1 MIGLFDS
8 GVGGLTIFKEIK
20 KMYPEY
26 DYIYFS
32 DQANLP
38 YGSKT
43 NEEIIH
49 FTKQAVDKLRAMGCK
64 LIILACHTASNT
76 ALRELQAKYYNQLE
90 DYEFKLLGVTIPIVE
105 EAVEISKNR
114 NIGIMATKSS
124 VRSGIFDELFDCEG
138 PDFNVYSKEAQML
151 VTLIEEGNK
160 FKNETDSV
168 LKRYLNYF
176 HPIDIDT
183 MILGCTHFPFLINEI
198 REILNDKITVIDSG
212 KVVAK
217 KLKKYLEKHP
227 QIEKQL
233 TRNGQIKFYSTRVSE
248 HMYTLSNLFSKE
260 IKYRVE
266 TMSLD

>member
-20 KMYPEY
+20 KMFPDY
-26 DYIYFS
+26 DYVYFS

-43 NEEIIH
+43 DEEIYH
-49 FTKQAVDKLRAMGCK
+49 FTKQGIDKLRAMGCK
-64 LIILACHTASNT
+64 LIILACHTASNI
-76 ALRELQAKYYNQLE
+76 ALRELQAKYYKQLE

-105 EAVEISKNR
+105 EAVKVSKNR
-114 NIGIMATKSS
+114 NIGVMATKGS
-124 VRSGIFDELFDCEG
+124 VRSGIFEELFDSEG
-138 PDFNVYSKEAQML
+138 PDFNVYNREAQML

-160 FKNETDSV
+160 FKNETESV

-183 MILGCTHFPFLINEI
+183 MILGCTHFPFLIDEIKENLNE
-198 REILNDKITVIDSG
+198 KITVIDSG

-217 KLKKYLEKHP
+217 KLKQYLENHP
-227 QIEKQL
+227 DLEKQI
-233 TRNGQIKFYSTRVSE
+233 TKNGELKFYSTKVNE
-248 HMYTLSNLFSKE
+248 HIYTLSNLFSKD

-266 TMSLD
+266 KISLD